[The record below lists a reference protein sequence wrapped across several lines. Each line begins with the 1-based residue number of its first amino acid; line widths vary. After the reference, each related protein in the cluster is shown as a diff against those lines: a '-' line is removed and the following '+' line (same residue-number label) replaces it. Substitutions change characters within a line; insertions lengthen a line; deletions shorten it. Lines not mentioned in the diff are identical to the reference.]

1 MSTRLEAATGTAGGG
16 GRCGAGGHGRRLD
29 GAAAE
34 HDTAGEDGRL
44 PAVVRRDLLLGRVD
58 EHPSLARALA
68 AALARHAVRGLAVR
82 IGCGRGRE
90 RGGRGDGGERAAG
103 RGGLVGQEGEGGRG
117 GGGRTRGR
125 ARVAERGACGCGGGE
140 GRGGRGELGRVGDDD
155 LRRDGGELLED
166 GGEPGRGAHLVC
178 EHGEQRVVLLAVG
191 LQEALRQRLRL
202 LGCLLRE
209 ADGLRRLELE
219 LLELELEAEGG
230 LADLEL
236 ALLCLEAAH
245 LRLGLLLALELVAPH
260 GHEAQC
266 ACNADAYAP
275 GVDEHVH
282 LAGRGGAEEGLRP
295 DGPLD
300 ACSGAR
306 GVHGARG
313 RAVGGEGEAAAARA
327 TEGLGGAPGGE
338 EGGGEGRLEGGLERG
353 EGAGG
358 VLACE
363 GERAG
368 EEGDGVGEGDGEA
381 GRGECRH
388 DGGGGRRSR
397 VESRRRRRISR
408 CVCAAYIND
417 RPAMR
422 WKGF

>member
-1 MSTRLEAATGTAGGG
+1 MRGSLEAATGSASGG

-44 PAVVRRDLLLGRVD
+44 PAVVRRDLLLGRID
-58 EHPSLARALA
+58 EHAGLARALA
-68 AALARHAVRGLAVR
+68 AALTRHAVCGLAVH
-82 IGCGRGRE
+82 IGCRRE
-90 RGGRGDGGERAAG
+90 RGGRRDGGERAAG
-103 RGGLVGQEGEGGRG
+103 RGGFVGEEGEGGRG
-117 GGGRTRGR
+117 DGGRARGR
-125 ARVAERGACGCGGGE
+125 ARVAERGACGCGGGGE
-140 GRGGRGELGRVGDDD
+140 ARGGRGELGRVGDDD

-219 LLELELEAEGG
+219 LLELELETEGG

-236 ALLCLEAAH
+236 ALLCLEAEH

-260 GHEAQC
+260 GHEARC
-266 ACNADAYAP
+266 ACDADANAA

-282 LAGRGGAEEGLRP
+282 LAGRGGAEEGLCP

-300 ACSGAR
+300 ACRGAR

-327 TEGLGGAPGGE
+327 SEGLGGAPGGE
-338 EGGGEGRLEGGLERG
+338 VGGGEGRLEGRLELG

-388 DGGGGRRSR
+388 DGGRRSR
-397 VESRRRRRISR
+397 VKVE
-408 CVCAAYIND
+408 
-417 RPAMR
+417 
-422 WKGF
+422 GEGE

>member
-1 MSTRLEAATGTAGGG
+1 M
-16 GRCGAGGHGRRLD
+16 
-29 GAAAE
+29 
-34 HDTAGEDGRL
+34 
-44 PAVVRRDLLLGRVD
+44 
-58 EHPSLARALA
+58 
-68 AALARHAVRGLAVR
+68 
-82 IGCGRGRE
+82 
-90 RGGRGDGGERAAG
+90 
-103 RGGLVGQEGEGGRG
+103 
-117 GGGRTRGR
+117 
-125 ARVAERGACGCGGGE
+125 AERGARCCGGGE
-140 GRGGRGELGRVGDDD
+140 ARGGRGELGRVGDDD

-202 LGCLLRE
+202 LGCLLGE

-236 ALLCLEAAH
+236 ALLCLEAEH

-260 GHEAQC
+260 GDEARC
-266 ACNADAYAP
+266 AGNADANAA

-282 LAGRGGAEEGLRP
+282 LAGRGGAEEGLCP

-338 EGGGEGRLEGGLERG
+338 VGGGEGRLEGGLELG

-358 VLACE
+358 VLAGE

-388 DGGGGRRSR
+388 GGGGRRSR
-397 VESRRRRRISR
+397 VKVE
-408 CVCAAYIND
+408 
-417 RPAMR
+417 
-422 WKGF
+422 GEGE

>member
-16 GRCGAGGHGRRLD
+16 GRCGAGGHGRGLD

-58 EHPSLARALA
+58 EHAGLARALA
-68 AALARHAVRGLAVR
+68 AALARHAVCGLVVH
-82 IGCGRGRE
+82 IGCRRE

-103 RGGLVGQEGEGGRG
+103 RGGLVGEEGEGGRG
-117 GGGRTRGR
+117 DGGRARGR
-125 ARVAERGACGCGGGE
+125 ARVAERGCGGGE

-155 LRRDGGELLED
+155 LRRHGGELLED
-166 GGEPGRGAHLVC
+166 GGEPGRGAHLVG
-178 EHGEQRVVLLAVG
+178 EHGEERVVLLAVG

-236 ALLCLEAAH
+236 ALLCLEAEH
-245 LRLGLLLALELVAPH
+245 LRLGLLLALEFVAPH
-260 GHEAQC
+260 GHEAR
-266 ACNADAYAP
+266 AARDADAYAA

-282 LAGRGGAEEGLRP
+282 LAGRCGAEEGLRP

-338 EGGGEGRLEGGLERG
+338 VGGGEGRLEGGLERG

-358 VLACE
+358 ILACE

-388 DGGGGRRSR
+388 GGGGRRSR

-408 CVCAAYIND
+408 CVRDGVRVLRI
-417 RPAMR
+417 
-422 WKGF
+422 

>member
-1 MSTRLEAATGTAGGG
+1 MSTRLEAATGSAGGG

-44 PAVVRRDLLLGRVD
+44 PPVVRRDLLLRRID
-58 EHPSLARALA
+58 EHAGLARALA
-68 AALARHAVRGLAVR
+68 AALTRHAVRGLGVR
-82 IGCGRGRE
+82 VGRGRE

-103 RGGLVGQEGEGGRG
+103 RGGLVGEEGEGGRG
-117 GGGRTRGR
+117 DGGRARGR

-140 GRGGRGELGRVGDDD
+140 GRGGRGELGRVRDDD

-202 LGCLLRE
+202 LRRLLRE

-260 GHEAQC
+260 GDEARC
-266 ACNADAYAP
+266 AGNADANAA

-300 ACSGAR
+300 ACRGAR

-338 EGGGEGRLEGGLERG
+338 EGGGEGRLEGGLELG

-358 VLACE
+358 VLASE

-388 DGGGGRRSR
+388 DGGGRRSR

-408 CVCAAYIND
+408 CVRDGVRVLRI
-417 RPAMR
+417 
-422 WKGF
+422 